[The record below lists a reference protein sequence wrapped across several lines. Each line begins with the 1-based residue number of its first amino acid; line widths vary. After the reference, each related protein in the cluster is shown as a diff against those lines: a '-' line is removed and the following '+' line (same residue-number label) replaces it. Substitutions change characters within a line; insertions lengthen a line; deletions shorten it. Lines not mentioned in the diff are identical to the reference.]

1 MRHSCYFSSV
11 GVLCIKEA
19 GIQSK
24 ALAMSYTDPTWS
36 LCSPAGPAEL
46 CSASRQGAVLRLAA
60 DRCAV
65 SNARCHQQ
73 HCPTAAPGGQAENS
87 PWRAWKPR
95 EREDPARLL
104 PSLTPAARQHRLRGW
119 HSGPSRGTR
128 PTDTTQHQQTQAVRD
143 RVLLLTSPAL
153 ACLVLQLNVQKETKA
168 RHSDPSW
175 AGGTASIGRGEI
187 REGCRG
193 NYSSICF
200 GFGRKASYAFKSNP
214 REKEMHLYPN
224 NTCLVLSNA
233 VYGGFSPSCKITR
246 KRYPSNTR
254 IRDRTGISSGHRD
267 VHNHNYHPHLQQG
280 QMENKEKNEN

>member
-1 MRHSCYFSSV
+1 M
-11 GVLCIKEA
+11 
-19 GIQSK
+19 
-24 ALAMSYTDPTWS
+24 
-36 LCSPAGPAEL
+36 
-46 CSASRQGAVLRLAA
+46 
-60 DRCAV
+60 
-65 SNARCHQQ
+65 
-73 HCPTAAPGGQAENS
+73 
-87 PWRAWKPR
+87 
-95 EREDPARLL
+95 L

-128 PTDTTQHQQTQAVRD
+128 PTDTTQHQQTRAVRD

-168 RHSDPSW
+168 RQSDPSW

-200 GFGRKASYAFKSNP
+200 GFGRKASYAFKSNL